1 MNTSHADAI
10 LIEKS
15 VKVVVPCTKT
25 PVNIPTIVGTAGKY
39 RQFDPT
45 NELLITVGWS
55 KKILLLFF

>member
-15 VKVVVPCTKT
+15 VKGVVPCTKT

-45 NELLITVGWS
+45 NELLITVG
-55 KKILLLFF
+55 